1 MSTHIRRSRRENR
14 GIRTSDKF
22 GNLVS
27 ATKSYGISTRSQSK
41 IIAGK
46 KKINGRVKTLRSY
59 NYNLSGYEQKINKI
73 LKIFCNTF
81 NQAPN
86 DEYKRQMHFKV
97 LAPLSSILS
106 QKCELL
112 KDETDYFE
120 INHELLNIMNEYL
133 EENIKLPEFYDTIHS
148 YFISNKIIKDIFP
161 NVKNIPNTNQVWNLR
176 LLVLKKI
183 FEFEQSFT
191 KENFENFY

>member
-1 MSTHIRRSRRENR
+1 MSFQIRRSSRENK
-14 GIRTSDKF
+14 GIRTRDKF
-22 GNLVS
+22 GDLISSTN
-27 ATKSYGISTRSQSK
+27 SYCVNTRKQSR
-41 IIAGK
+41 INAGK
-46 KKINGRVKTLRSY
+46 NKKNTRVKSLRSY
-59 NYNLSGYEQKINKI
+59 NKNIDTNEYKINKI
-73 LKIFCNTF
+73 FRIFCKTF

-86 DEYKRQMHFKV
+86 DEPSRQIMFQD
-97 LAPLSSILS
+97 LSPLSSILS
-106 QKCELL
+106 QKCEDL
-112 KDETDYFE
+112 KEEIDYHE
-120 INHELLNIMNEYL
+120 INHELLNVMNEYL

-148 YFISNKIIKDIFP
+148 YFISNKIIKEIFP